1 MKKQILSFT
10 ALLMALLLAGCAVS
24 AQQSGT
30 DSARTDASGAQT
42 ESAASPGTQ
51 PQAVTFT
58 DALGRTVTVEN
69 PKRVAALIGSFA
81 DVWCLAGGK
90 DTLVAAAD
98 DTWTQFELG
107 LPETVASLGGVKEP
121 SAEALLA
128 AQPDFVIASAK
139 TAADVDLLP
148 TLEQAG
154 VTTAYFEVS
163 TFEDYLEMLEVCTRI
178 TGRPELYEQYGEQVR
193 AQVDGAVARAQG
205 KEGPSV
211 LYLRATGSSCKVK
224 NGKGSVLGEMLAA
237 LGCVN
242 IADSDTS
249 LLETLSMEAI
259 LAADPEIIFIV
270 LQGSDG
276 AKAEQTLESTVL
288 SNPAWQQLSAVK
300 KGRVC
305 YMDQQ
310 LYNLKPNA
318 RWGEAYE
325 GLAEILYG
333 EA

>member
-10 ALLMALLLAGCAVS
+10 ALLLALLLAGCAAS
-24 AQQSGT
+24 APQSG
-30 DSARTDASGAQT
+30 SAASASASASGAQP
-42 ESAASPGTQ
+42 ESAASGSADAR
-51 PQAVTFT
+51 AVTFT
-58 DALGRTVTVEN
+58 DALGRTVTVES

-107 LPETVASLGGVKEP
+107 LPETVVNLGGVKEP

-128 AQPDFVIASAK
+128 AQPDFVIGSAK

-154 VTTAYFEVS
+154 IPTAYFEVS
-163 TFEDYLEMLEVCTRI
+163 TFEDYLAMLEVCTRV

-193 AQVDGAVARAQG
+193 AQVDAAVARAEG

-211 LYLRATGSSCKVK
+211 LYLRATGSSCKV
-224 NGKGSVLGEMLAA
+224 MLAA

-242 IADSDTS
+242 IADSDAS
-249 LLETLSMEAI
+249 LLEELSMEAI
-259 LAADPEIIFIV
+259 LAADPERIFIV
-270 LQGSDG
+270 MQGSDQE
-276 AKAEQTLESTVL
+276 KVRQTLESAVL

-300 KGRVC
+300 NGRVY

-325 GLAEILYG
+325 KLAEILYG